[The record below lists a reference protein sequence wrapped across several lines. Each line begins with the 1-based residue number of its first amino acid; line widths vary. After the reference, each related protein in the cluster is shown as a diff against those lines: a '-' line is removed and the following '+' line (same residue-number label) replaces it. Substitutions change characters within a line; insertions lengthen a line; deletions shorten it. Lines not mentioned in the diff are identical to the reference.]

1 MLFAV
6 VLKNNAPVTNAPPPT
21 AVVGFVD
28 PAPMTNA
35 VVVAALLALEAEAVA
50 ELAAAVAELAPA
62 VALFAALVA

>member
-28 PAPMTNA
+28 PAPIVSA

-50 ELAAAVAELAPA
+50 EFAEAVAE
-62 VALFAALVA
+62 FAELVA